1 MIGLCSCKVGNVSQ
15 TSGMQDQG
23 FLLFVSNSS
32 YDKVN
37 VQVDNTTQ
45 FEAEVVK
52 TKKSNFK
59 GNRYAIST
67 GKRHVVVSYK
77 DNVVYNQTI
86 FVSTQ
91 ETKKISAAIRSRRID
106 PEKTEITTL
115 GDILYTADKK
125 TRNCFDCTSQ
135 ANCYWKVKNSSIDH

>member
-1 MIGLCSCKVGNVSQ
+1 MKNIIIFTFLLIGLCSCKVGNVSQ

-52 TKKSNFK
+52 PRKVILKETDMPSLQGK
-59 GNRYAIST
+59 GM
-67 GKRHVVVSYK
+67 
-77 DNVVYNQTI
+77 
-86 FVSTQ
+86 
-91 ETKKISAAIRSRRID
+91 
-106 PEKTEITTL
+106 
-115 GDILYTADKK
+115 
-125 TRNCFDCTSQ
+125 
-135 ANCYWKVKNSSIDH
+135 